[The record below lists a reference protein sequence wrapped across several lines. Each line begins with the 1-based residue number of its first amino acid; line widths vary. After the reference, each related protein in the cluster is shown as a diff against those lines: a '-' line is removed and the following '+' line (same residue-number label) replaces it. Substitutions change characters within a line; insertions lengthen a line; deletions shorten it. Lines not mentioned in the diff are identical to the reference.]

1 MTARVLTVILNW
13 RTPQMSLEAAAAA
26 LKAMEEIAGEIVLV
40 DNDSQDGSFQA
51 MDAHVAASGWSD
63 RVRVLQSGFNGGF
76 GAGNNAAIRAGLRD
90 GSKPD
95 FVYLL
100 NSDAFPRPGA
110 IRALLDYMQDR
121 PRVGL
126 SGSCLHGTDGVP
138 HISTFR
144 FPTIAGEF
152 EGAARIGPITRM
164 LGKWVVPMPVP
175 GSSGPVDWLA
185 GASMMI
191 RQDVLDRI
199 GLFDEGY
206 FLYFE
211 ETDLCLRA
219 VRAGIPTHFVRESEV
234 MHLVAASTG
243 MDSWDRVPEY
253 WFDSRLRYF
262 TANHGTVYAALA
274 TAANL
279 SGGALHRLRCLVTGR
294 RPGVPQGFSG
304 HLLGHHL
311 RRLFSPTRTRSRNR
325 IPSAGA

>member
-1 MTARVLTVILNW
+1 MTASVLTVIVNW
-13 RTPQMSLEAAAAA
+13 RTPEMSLDAAAAA
-26 LKAMEEIAGEIVLV
+26 LGAMQGIAGEIVIV
-40 DNDSQDGSFQA
+40 DNDSQDGSYQA
-51 MDAHVAASGWSD
+51 MAAHVAASGWSD
-63 RVRVLQSGFNGGF
+63 RVHVLQSGFNGGF

-100 NSDAFPRPGA
+100 NSDAFPEPDA
-110 IRALLDYMQDR
+110 IRALVDYMQAH
-121 PRVGL
+121 PQVGL
-126 SGSCLHGTDGVP
+126 SGSCLHGRDRVP
-138 HISTFR
+138 QISTFR
-144 FPTIAGEF
+144 FPSILGEF
-152 EGAARIGPITRM
+152 EGAARIGPITR
-164 LGKWVVPMPVP
+164 LLAKWVVPMPVP
-175 GSSGPVDWLA
+175 DSSGPVDWLA

-219 VRAGIPTHFVRESEV
+219 ARAGIATHYVRESEV

-243 MDSWDRVPEY
+243 MDVWDRVPDY

-262 TANHGTVYAALA
+262 TANHGAVHAALA

-279 SGGALHRLRCLVTGR
+279 SGGAAHRLRCFLAGR
-294 RPGVPQGFSG
+294 KPGDPRGFPG

-311 RRLFSPTRTRSRNR
+311 RRALRPTPRRPANHLPTT
-325 IPSAGA
+325 GA